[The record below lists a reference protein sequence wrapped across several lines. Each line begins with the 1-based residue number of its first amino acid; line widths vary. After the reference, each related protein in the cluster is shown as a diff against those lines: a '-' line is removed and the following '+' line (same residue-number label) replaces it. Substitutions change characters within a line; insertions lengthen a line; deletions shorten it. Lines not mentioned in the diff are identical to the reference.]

1 MIRLALLCS
10 ALLVSGCQNTDNY
23 LLFGSSTVS
32 AADAV
37 SDANAAIT
45 ASRQFG
51 CEPVSVGGGT
61 GLSAPPFG
69 ADGEQLG
76 VGLQQI
82 PREYDVYVIVE
93 CPDGTPALLPESG
106 RP

>member
-1 MIRLALLCS
+1 MTRLALLCS
-10 ALLVSGCQNTDNY
+10 TLLVSGCQATDNY

-32 AADAV
+32 AAGAV

-51 CEPVSVGGGT
+51 CEPISVGGGT

-69 ADGEQLG
+69 ADGELLA

-82 PREYDVYVIVE
+82 PREFDVYVIVE

-106 RP
+106 TP

>member
-10 ALLVSGCQNTDNY
+10 ALLVAGCQNTNNY

-69 ADGEQLG
+69 ADGELLG

>member
-45 ASRQFG
+45 ASRPFG

-61 GLSAPPFG
+61 RLSAPPFG
-69 ADGEQLG
+69 ADGELLG